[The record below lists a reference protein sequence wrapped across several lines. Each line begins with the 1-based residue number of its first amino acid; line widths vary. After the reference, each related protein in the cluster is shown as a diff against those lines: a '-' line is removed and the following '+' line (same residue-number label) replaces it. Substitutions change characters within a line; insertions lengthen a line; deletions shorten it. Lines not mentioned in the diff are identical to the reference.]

1 MLSAKNANTRGS
13 SLRSSRLRI
22 FVFNLRIF
30 LHFVNVQ
37 SFLFFYTAGS
47 SVARFCWDFFYKAI
61 KVYGEKKAKNTVMLN
76 LIQHLVRFGKIPK
89 QVRNDGSVLLWDF
102 LTKGFGE
109 KLAKL

>member
-1 MLSAKNANTRGS
+1 MLRFACKASEFHFSFTQV
-13 SLRSSRLRI
+13 LTDLI
-22 FVFNLRIF
+22 FTE
-30 LHFVNVQ
+30 
-37 SFLFFYTAGS
+37 FLFFNAVST
-47 SVARFCWDFFYKAI
+47 VTEFCWIFYKAI

>member
-37 SFLFFYTAGS
+37 SFFYTAGS
-47 SVARFCWDFFYKAI
+47 AIARFCWIIFYKAI

-76 LIQHLVRFGKIPK
+76 LIQHLVRFGRIPK

>member
-47 SVARFCWDFFYKAI
+47 TITEFCWDFFLQSGKSI
-61 KVYGEKKAKNTVMLN
+61 RGEIGEIVNT
-76 LIQHLVRFGKIPK
+76 RT
-89 QVRNDGSVLLWDF
+89 S
-102 LTKGFGE
+102 TK
-109 KLAKL
+109 L